1 MTQTFKQFKLT
12 NDDEVICEVLE
23 WGTDE
28 NASIIVRCP
37 LLIIQGSNMEKH
49 VRFYAF
55 RPWMGLCDDPAILHT
70 INSSHIIG
78 EVNPSNELLQHY
90 DKTVQRMTALAKVK
104 KTDFNFDEFEDMT
117 DEEIEYYVE
126 NKINNVIEEEKQEE
140 EIIKSEDTDG
150 NIIKFKPKTDTI
162 H

>member
-1 MTQTFKQFKLT
+1 
-12 NDDEVICEVLE
+12 
-23 WGTDE
+23 
-28 NASIIVRCP
+28 
-37 LLIIQGSNMEKH
+37 
-49 VRFYAF
+49 
-55 RPWMGLCDDPAILHT
+55 
-70 INSSHIIG
+70 
-78 EVNPSNELLQHY
+78 
-90 DKTVQRMTALAKVK
+90 MTALAKVK

-140 EIIKSEDTDG
+140 EIIKSEDADG